1 MLTLTIMR
9 HAKSSWLDM
18 SLDDFH
24 RPLNKRGRGA
34 AAAMGKWFCRHNR
47 MPDLLLVSRA
57 ARTLETWK
65 IMKKAGVKADEVRKL
80 QRLYLASSSEILELI
95 RGVEGDVSHLML
107 LGHNPG
113 LHLLVKS
120 LISTEEPVGDGA
132 FYGKFPTAAVAQMTF
147 DMDDWSDIA
156 PMGGKYYRYV
166 TPKQLTAQETSLD
179 DYLDR

>member
-9 HAKSSWLDM
+9 HAKSSWQDL

-24 RPLNKRGRGA
+24 RPLNKRGRNA
-34 AAAMGKWFCRHNR
+34 AAAMGRWFCQHNQ
-47 MPDLLLVSRA
+47 MPELLLVSRA

-80 QRLYLASSSEILELI
+80 QRLYLASSQEILELI
-95 RGVEGDVSHLML
+95 RTVEGDVSHLMV

-113 LHLLVKS
+113 LHLLVNS
-120 LISTEEPVGDGA
+120 LISPEAPAGDGA
-132 FYGKFPTAAVAQMTF
+132 FYGKFPTGAVAQMTF
-147 DMDDWSDIA
+147 DVENWSDIA

-166 TPKQLTAQETSLD
+166 TPKQLAAQDTSLN